1 MGEKSLPC
9 YAGFLEKSYFAE
21 EQKHRFLGKFAKLL
35 DKVVK
40 CQNKWGKRLIF
51 KKKCIILGGFCPK
64 NM

>member
-35 DKVVK
+35 EKGVK
-40 CQNKWGKRLIF
+40 C
-51 KKKCIILGGFCPK
+51 
-64 NM
+64 